1 MKHNKN
7 LAIGLG
13 LGATFSLMGLV
24 ALNILKKGV
33 KAVEPELAA
42 QASKKIFKQPCKV
55 LALSPHPDDLD
66 FFAGGTLRLLAD
78 RGFDITVVD
87 VTDGEKGVNIPNLG
101 SIRQHEQKKAQKILG
116 YQNLIFLHY
125 PDMKISYKR
134 LTKDLRNIW
143 YDVNPEIVFTFDHN
157 FPLKF
162 LAHNDHLAV
171 GKAVCNL
178 ATEMDSPAK
187 VYLYGSRKNN
197 ILVDISEVIADKTEA
212 VLSHKSQLRFSKSL
226 YSTTIKKMGNYAAS
240 GSNLKQAEAFRA
252 FHNFDSFPKGN

>member
-1 MKHNKN
+1 MKQSKN

-13 LGATFSLMGLV
+13 LGATISIIGLV
-24 ALNILKKGV
+24 AMNIVKKGV

-42 QASKKIFKQPCKV
+42 QASNIIFEKPCKV

-66 FFAGGTLRLLAD
+66 FFAGGTIKLLAD

-101 SIRQHEQKKAQKILG
+101 SVRQYEQRRAQKFLG
-116 YQNLIFLHY
+116 YQNLKFLHY
-125 PDMKISYKR
+125 PDMKVNYKR
-134 LTKDLRNIW
+134 LMRDLRNIW
-143 YDVNPEIVFTFDHN
+143 YEVNPDIVFTFDHN

-162 LAHNDHLAV
+162 LAHKDHLAV
-171 GKAVCNL
+171 GKAVCKL

-187 VYLYGSRKNN
+187 IYLYGSRKNN
-197 ILVDISEVIADKTEA
+197 VLVDISEVLEDKTGA

-226 YSTTIKKMGNYAAS
+226 YSSTVKKLGSFAAS
-240 GSNLKQAEAFRA
+240 GSNFKHAEAFRA
-252 FHNFDSFPKGN
+252 FHNFDSFPMG